1 MSDFLGHDI
10 YLNWHRSKTYLRLFF
25 KHSFIKWVKNRE
37 VEEFQVTSCLFILCA
52 VPLQCGTD
60 LKGGLTSIYRHDRR
74 AGEEVEAGF
83 RGVTPSVRTHSSKSL
98 CTHTR
103 TRSQPHEAHAFRTFK
118 TTATRDLLESVFFTL
133 LESRHT
139 TFFFHFTPSLGSQ
152 HVFFLILQKI
162 LVILEKAE
170 GAVVS
175 FPFLNGVSCE
185 QGKRAL

>member
-10 YLNWHRSKTYLRLFF
+10 YLNWHRSNDTKLMSFKKKKKIKAFF

-60 LKGGLTSIYRHDRR
+60 LKGGLTSICRHDRR

-98 CTHTR
+98 CTHAHTHMQPATWSTR
-103 TRSQPHEAHAFRTFK
+103 IQNIQNHRY
-118 TTATRDLLESVFFTL
+118 
-133 LESRHT
+133 
-139 TFFFHFTPSLGSQ
+139 
-152 HVFFLILQKI
+152 
-162 LVILEKAE
+162 
-170 GAVVS
+170 
-175 FPFLNGVSCE
+175 
-185 QGKRAL
+185 KRFVRICLFYFARK

>member
-1 MSDFLGHDI
+1 M
-10 YLNWHRSKTYLRLFF
+10 
-25 KHSFIKWVKNRE
+25 KNRE

-60 LKGGLTSIYRHDRR
+60 LKGGLTSICRHDRR

-98 CTHTR
+98 CTHAR
-103 TRSQPHEAHAFRTFK
+103 THAHAASHMKHTHSEHSK
-118 TTATRDLLESVFFTL
+118 PPLQEICSNLSFFTL
-133 LESRHT
+133 LESRHY
-139 TFFFHFTPSLGSQ
+139 FFFHFTPSLGSQ

-162 LVILEKAE
+162 SVILEKAE
-170 GAVVS
+170 EAVVS
-175 FPFLNGVSCE
+175 FPFLNGVSCK